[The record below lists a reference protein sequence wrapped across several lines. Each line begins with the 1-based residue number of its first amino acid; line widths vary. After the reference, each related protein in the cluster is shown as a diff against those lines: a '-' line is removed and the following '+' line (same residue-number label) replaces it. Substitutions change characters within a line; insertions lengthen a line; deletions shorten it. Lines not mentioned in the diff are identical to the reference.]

1 MSSSSSSKS
10 SLGQRVGG
18 RRDKSLY
25 SVEDDVLLL
34 REIMRSKPFSAGQGE
49 IMKAWDAAAARI
61 NACEAF
67 ERKIPTD
74 RGPGK
79 VVSFRFYYL
88 LDMRR
93 HERSLHVTNRDV
105 NTAHKERED
114 LLDGLLELTQ
124 RQAAVHSSAEPST
137 VKDHV
142 YILREVVDRPPMLL
156 ARNKVTSA
164 WEAIARKMRSIP
176 DFSKPQVT
184 GEIVRRLVRQLI
196 AIRQSQ
202 LQANRTLSDVDDL
215 HREREQ
221 LLDECIR
228 RIDDRGKERAILNLK
243 AQSDQKQEKPKQSAS
258 KQALEPCVDNGPE
271 SESASSSDASG
282 AESNERQS
290 RRNATA
296 VRPLPQP
303 NEANRS
309 PKKQKLDDRA
319 VEMMK
324 LRLNAEARLREHEL
338 RVREQR
344 RVQDQRRMELEDR
357 QAGLVQARQELAAEH
372 NAQVQVAKAVA
383 EGISTGIA
391 AILKP

>member
-1 MSSSSSSKS
+1 M
-10 SLGQRVGG
+10 GQRVGG

-34 REIMRSKPFSAGQGE
+34 REIMRSKPFSAGHGK
-49 IMKAWDAAAARI
+49 IMKAWDAAAAQI

-93 HERSLHVTNRDV
+93 QERSLDVTNRDV
-105 NTAHKERED
+105 SAAHKERED

-156 ARNKVTSA
+156 ARNKVTST

-196 AIRQSQ
+196 A
-202 LQANRTLSDVDDL
+202 
-215 HREREQ
+215 
-221 LLDECIR
+221 
-228 RIDDRGKERAILNLK
+228 
-243 AQSDQKQEKPKQSAS
+243 
-258 KQALEPCVDNGPE
+258 
-271 SESASSSDASG
+271 
-282 AESNERQS
+282 
-290 RRNATA
+290 
-296 VRPLPQP
+296 P

-324 LRLNAEARLREHEL
+324 LRLNAEARVREHEL

-344 RVQDQRRMELEDR
+344 RVQEQRRMELEDR
-357 QAGLVQARQELAAEH
+357 QAGLEQARQELAAEH